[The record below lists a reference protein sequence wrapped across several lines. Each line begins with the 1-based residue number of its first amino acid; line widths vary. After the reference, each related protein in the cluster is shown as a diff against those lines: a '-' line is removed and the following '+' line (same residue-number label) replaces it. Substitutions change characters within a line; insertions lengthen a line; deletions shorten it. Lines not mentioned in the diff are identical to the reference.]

1 MRFGKRVFIEHW
13 TAFPLGSTQYPAYLD
28 TVHRIKRT
36 INYFVYHAMNDTL
49 FLKELFFLEHQR
61 LNCRKKHQKDITKN
75 TGSHEIFENQY
86 FSYVFQKIIENFY
99 NFLKTVYL

>member
-13 TAFPLGSTQYPAYLD
+13 TAFPLGSTQYQAHLD

-49 FLKELFFLEHQR
+49 FFQKNSFFRTSTLLIAEK
-61 LNCRKKHQKDITKN
+61 NITKN

-86 FSYVFQKIIENFY
+86 FSYVFQ
-99 NFLKTVYL
+99 